1 MMDTELALFRIGAT
15 VAWADGEL
23 SDEERM
29 RLDETLART
38 ITQASRNDPDHQTQL
53 DRSLAAANPAALPVE
68 GLDDLVA
75 ALTTPEQRQQALQLA
90 YGVIRSSRRAGDD
103 GSINPRERQAYRRL
117 LSLLQLD
124 PDLVTTLEGE
134 VEVELART
142 AGTPVGLLAGQ
153 FAGLI
158 GWG

>member
-1 MMDTELALFRIGAT
+1 MTETELALFRIGAT

-23 SDEERM
+23 SDEEHQ
-29 RLDETLART
+29 RLAGA
-38 ITQASRNDPDHQTQL
+38 IAQASRTNPDQQRQL
-53 DRSLAAANPAALPVE
+53 DRTLATATPATLPVE

-75 ALTTPEQRQQALQLA
+75 ALSTPEQRQRALQLA
-90 YGVIRSSRRAGDD
+90 YGVIRASQRTGDH
-103 GSINPRERQAYRRL
+103 GSINARELEAYGRL
-117 LSLLQLD
+117 LRLLQLD
-124 PDLVTTLEGE
+124 PDLVATLEEE

-142 AGTPVGLLAGQ
+142 AGTPVGLLASQ

>member
-1 MMDTELALFRIGAT
+1 MDTELALFRIGAT

-23 SDEERM
+23 SDEERQ
-29 RLDETLART
+29 RLAQA
-38 ITQASRNDPDHQTQL
+38 ITQTSRNDPDQQGQL
-53 DRSLAAANPAALPVE
+53 DRTLAAATPATLPVE

-75 ALTTPEQRQQALQLA
+75 ALSTPEQRQRALQLS
-90 YGVIRSSRRAGDD
+90 YGVIRASQRTGDH
-103 GSINPRERQAYRRL
+103 GSINTRERQAYGRL
-117 LSLLQLD
+117 LRLLQLD
-124 PDLVTTLEGE
+124 PDLVASLEGE

-142 AGTPVGLLAGQ
+142 MGTPVGLLAGQ